1 MERGNDG
8 LAAAQAE
15 GDRPADA
22 RTVVQVRLTEAEK
35 TRLARNA
42 AEAGCS
48 MSGYVR
54 TRAVY
59 ADEDGARADAALL
72 REALWE
78 ARREG
83 ANLNALLRLAHM
95 HGMEGLDAEAANEAL
110 ARLARTASLLQEAL
124 AVAERPNRRSR

>member
-1 MERGNDG
+1 MNYREDG

-15 GDRPADA
+15 GDRPPEA
-22 RTVVQVRLTEAEK
+22 RVVVQVRLTKAEK
-35 TRLARNA
+35 SRLARNA

-54 TRAVY
+54 ARTIY
-59 ADEDGARADAALL
+59 TEEDGARADAALL

-83 ANLNALLRLAHM
+83 TNLNALLRLAHM
-95 HGMEGLDAEAANEAL
+95 HGVEGLDTIAANEAL
-110 ARLARTASLLQEAL
+110 ARIAGAVSRLQEAL
-124 AVAERPNRRSR
+124 ADAERPNRRVR

>member
-1 MERGNDG
+1 MDYRDDG

-15 GDRPADA
+15 EAGTPKA

-35 TRLARNA
+35 SRLARNA

-54 TRAVY
+54 ARAVY
-59 ADEDGARADAALL
+59 ADGDAARADAALL

-83 ANLNALLRLAHM
+83 TNLNALLRLAHM
-95 HGMEGLDAEAANEAL
+95 HGVEGLDAMAANEAL

-124 AVAERPNRRSR
+124 AASERPNRRRR

>member
-1 MERGNDG
+1 MDYREDG

-15 GDRPADA
+15 RGRTPDA
-22 RTVVQVRLTEAEK
+22 RTVVQVRLTEREK
-35 TRLARNA
+35 SRLARNA
-42 AEAGCS
+42 GEEGCS

-54 TRAVY
+54 ARAVY
-59 ADEDGARADAALL
+59 ADENGARADATLL

-83 ANLNALLRLAHM
+83 TNLNALLRLAHT
-95 HGMEGLDAEAANEAL
+95 HGVEGLDAGAANEAL
-110 ARLARTASLLQEAL
+110 VRLARTASLLQEAL

>member
-1 MERGNDG
+1 MDYRGDG

-15 GDRPADA
+15 ETGTPEA

-35 TRLARNA
+35 SRLARNA

-54 TRAVY
+54 ARAVY
-59 ADEDGARADAALL
+59 ADEDAARADAALL

-83 ANLNALLRLAHM
+83 TNLNALLRLAHM
-95 HGMEGLDAEAANEAL
+95 HGVEGLDAGAANEAL
-110 ARLARTASLLQEAL
+110 ARLARTTSLLQEAL
-124 AVAERPNRRSR
+124 AASERPNRRRR